1 MPLYENLKIPPTSMT
16 ITKEMIKISNFDLL
30 PTDWISGILW
40 DYFPEEEAL
49 SLNFETAGIEA
60 IRFL

>member
-1 MPLYENLKIPPTSMT
+1 MPLYEKLKIPPISMA

-30 PTDWISGILW
+30 PTEWISEILW
-40 DYFPEEEAL
+40 EYFPEEEAF

-60 IRFL
+60 IEFL